1 MSEKLTLGQKIRLRR
16 KELGYTQ
23 QDLADMVGFTSKTAI
38 AKIEAGERQISIHK
52 INVFAS
58 ALEVDASYLLD
69 DDENTNQ
76 GVDRIIVISSNGAR
90 QDYVLTPRQMLE
102 LNELLN
108 KFTIESFNGEL
119 DESKPTFLE
128 LILGSKDAPQEVRL
142 NKLYNIL
149 IMLDWDNIP
158 SHLEPLIDQYC
169 ILANTTR
176 KKIMEDAKRYKRSR
190 EKRGLPHPF

>member
-38 AKIEAGERQISIHK
+38 AKIEAGERQINIHK

-69 DDENTNQ
+69 DDENTNPCI
-76 GVDRIIVISSNGAR
+76 DRIIVISRNGAR

-102 LNELLN
+102 LDELLN
-108 KFTIESFNGEL
+108 KFTIEAFNGEL
-119 DESKPTFLE
+119 DESKPTF
-128 LILGSKDAPQEVRL
+128 
-142 NKLYNIL
+142 
-149 IMLDWDNIP
+149 
-158 SHLEPLIDQYC
+158 
-169 ILANTTR
+169 
-176 KKIMEDAKRYKRSR
+176 
-190 EKRGLPHPF
+190 

>member
-1 MSEKLTLGQKIRLRR
+1 MSEKLTLAQKIRLRR
-16 KELGYTQ
+16 KELGLTQ

-38 AKIEAGERQISIHK
+38 AKIEAGERQINIHK

-69 DDENTNQ
+69 DFDDVNT
-76 GVDRIIVISSNGAR
+76 GVDRIIVISSDGTKQN
-90 QDYVLTPRQMLE
+90 YVLTPKQMLE
-102 LNELLN
+102 LHELLN
-108 KFTIESFNGEL
+108 KFTIEAFNGEL
-119 DESKPTFLE
+119 DESKPTFIE

-158 SHLEPLIDQYC
+158 SDIEPLIDQYC

-176 KKIMEDAKRYKRSR
+176 KKIMDDAKRYKRSR
-190 EKRGLPHPF
+190 EKRGLPYPF